1 MQAERKRLR
10 KTWCRSSWTCDI
22 IPTQCF
28 VAGSRSH
35 RGVQRSR
42 DAQVNHFIACSLTK
56 TLLILYSRIW
66 EIVAF

>member
-42 DAQVNHFIACSLTK
+42 DAQVNHFIACSL
-56 TLLILYSRIW
+56 
-66 EIVAF
+66 